1 MKGVNNNNTYIYNY
15 IYIRLKNGNS
25 YISLTEKWEKI
36 EKQNLAEVGQIFK
49 NCHTSDKQVI
59 NARFYTNA

>member
-1 MKGVNNNNTYIYNY
+1 MLTILR
-15 IYIRLKNGNS
+15 YIRK
-25 YISLTEKWEKI
+25 TKI
-36 EKQNLAEVGQIFK
+36 YEGREQKIINKRNMAEVGQIFK